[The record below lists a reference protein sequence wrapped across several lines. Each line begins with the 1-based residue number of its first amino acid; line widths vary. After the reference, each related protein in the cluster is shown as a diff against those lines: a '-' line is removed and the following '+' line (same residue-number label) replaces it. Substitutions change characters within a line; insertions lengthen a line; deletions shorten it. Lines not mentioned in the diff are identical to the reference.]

1 MKLSI
6 DEKQPC
12 FCRVTGT
19 DQEIERL
26 KNSLTYVNTSMQ
38 FQYRKFKKSAYW
50 YADKYGQ
57 DAFEAKCQEL
67 KEASKKSLLSKDD
80 NGYLFPSGVCK
91 KVSSEFNVSVV
102 NNVSYPKKKL
112 LPWQKQPP
120 TLRDYQNKMVENL
133 LENKHAAV
141 SAATGV
147 GKSLC
152 ILKLCKDIGLKTIV
166 MAPSA
171 SITNQ
176 LYEQFVEFFGKKY
189 VGLFTG
195 QKKQTNKLF
204 TIGTAASLTRIEEG
218 TPQWEDLSSAEVF
231 ISDESHQTAAATLA
245 SVCFGLAAK
254 APYRFFFSATQVRS
268 DGQELL
274 LDSIIGPIV
283 FEMDVSDGTEIG
295 VLAKPKFRTIKIQSS
310 IEYIPNDPN
319 ECTRKHLYYNPQ
331 VVEKVAEIVN
341 NSVSAGLPTV
351 VLIKEIEQFG
361 KLLPYLKHE
370 CDFAFG
376 GLTDQNKS
384 TIPQQY
390 WDKEPD
396 ALVERFNSGES
407 KLLVG
412 TSCISTGTDIRPLK
426 VLIYWQGGKSE
437 VQVKQAI
444 GRGTRVVP
452 GKTEFYVFDFDVY
465 NIPTLHRHY
474 KSRAEFYNEL
484 SPPVMEIMV

>member
-1 MKLSI
+1 MNLSI
-6 DEKQPC
+6 DKEKPC
-12 FCRVTGT
+12 FCRVTASE
-19 DQEIERL
+19 QELFRL
-26 KNSLTYVNTSMQ
+26 KNSLTYVNTSLQ

-67 KEASKKSLLSKDD
+67 KEASKKSLLAKDD
-80 NGYLFPSGVCK
+80 DGFYFPSGVAN
-91 KVSSEFNVSVV
+91 KVSDEFNTSVI
-102 NNVSYPKKKL
+102 NQISYPKSKL
-112 LPWQKQPP
+112 IPWLKQPP
-120 TLRDYQNKMVENL
+120 TLREYQDEMVETL
-133 LENKHAAV
+133 LAKKHAAV

-147 GKSLC
+147 GKSFC
-152 ILKLCKDIGLKTIV
+152 ILKICKVLGLKTIV
-166 MAPSA
+166 MAPSS

-176 LYEQFVEFFGKKY
+176 LYQQFVEFFGKKY

-195 QKKQTNKLF
+195 QKKQTDKLF
-204 TIGTAASLTRIEEG
+204 TIGTAASLTRIESG
-218 TPQWEDLSSAEVF
+218 SKQWEELSGAEVF

-245 SVCFGLAAK
+245 SVCFGVAAK

-283 FEMDVSDGTEIG
+283 FKMDVSDGTELG
-295 VLAKPKFRTIKIQSS
+295 VLAKPRFRTIKIASS
-310 IEYIPNDPN
+310 IDYIPNDPN

-331 VVEKVAEIVN
+331 IAENVAKIVN

-351 VLIKEIEQFG
+351 VLIKEIEQFS
-361 KLLPYLKHE
+361 KLLPYLTHE

-376 GLTDQNKS
+376 GLTEENKA
-384 TIPQQY
+384 TIPEKY
-390 WDKEPD
+390 WDNEPD
-396 ALVERFNSGES
+396 KLVERFNSGKS

-452 GKTEFYVFDFDVY
+452 GKTEFFVFDFDVY

-474 KSRAEFYNEL
+474 KSRLEFYNQL
-484 SPPVMEIMV
+484 SPPVMEIVV